1 MRHTFSLVFLL
12 MAIALAA
19 CACLAL
25 RSRRVIG
32 KYVAQTVA
40 ALIPPVIGN
49 MIIIA
54 SGTKAQ
60 STLGCYIYFIGMD
73 LVMLALTGF
82 TLEYCQLPKLRAK
95 YLTAVRALL
104 AVDAV
109 QLLLNPLFGHAF
121 DTEPIPV
128 DGFAYYR
135 LVPRL
140 GQTFHRVV
148 DYGILATV
156 IVIFIY
162 KLIHTPRIYA
172 ERYGIILAAI
182 LAGLVWET
190 YYIFSR
196 TPIDRSMVSFG
207 VFGLLVFYFSI
218 YYRPVRLLDSMLAN
232 IASEMPEAMFFLD
245 VSGHCVWANRPGQ
258 QLAELGEGEFDDATA
273 RLRAMFDI
281 SLESLDEWSVQRQV
295 AAEDGVRHYMLQ
307 KHALSD
313 DRGRLLGAFLSVRD
327 DTQEHQALQREKYN
341 ATHDRLTGLY
351 NREYLYERIRQMI
364 DARRDAR
371 WLVAFIDVKDFKL
384 VNDIFGTAF
393 GDYAIRAIGA
403 WIARTLPEGSV
414 YGRLAGDTFG
424 ACVPEDA
431 FDEAALEASLSRF
444 VVADG
449 AVAHSILIHIGVYAV
464 TEPELEVSVMLDRA
478 HLALSTIETEYQKHI
493 AWYDDTMRRRILWA
507 QQITAELPDALS
519 EGQIRPYLQP
529 IVDGGGRPVGAEALV
544 RWNHP
549 EKGFLSPAAF
559 IPVFEENGMIAQVDR
574 HMWRQACAILAEWQR
589 LGRDQFISV
598 NISPKDFY
606 FMDVA
611 AEIRG
616 AARDCGVSPA
626 RLRLEITETV
636 MMTDMENRIKIL
648 ESLRS
653 EGFQIEMDDF
663 GSGYSSLN
671 LLKDMPVDVI
681 KIDMRFL
688 SRSEHETKARR
699 ILNNVM
705 RMSEDIGIVS
715 LVEGVETR
723 EQYGMLS
730 DMRCRLF
737 QGYFFARPMPPAEFE
752 ARWLDDLRT
761 EEE

>member
-1 MRHTFSLVFLL
+1 
-12 MAIALAA
+12 MAIALAV

-121 DTEPIPV
+121 DTEPILV
-128 DGFAYYR
+128 DGFAYCR

-245 VSGHCVWANRPGQ
+245 VSGHCVWANRPG
-258 QLAELGEGEFDDATA
+258 
-273 RLRAMFDI
+273 
-281 SLESLDEWSVQRQV
+281 
-295 AAEDGVRHYMLQ
+295 
-307 KHALSD
+307 
-313 DRGRLLGAFLSVRD
+313 
-327 DTQEHQALQREKYN
+327 
-341 ATHDRLTGLY
+341 
-351 NREYLYERIRQMI
+351 
-364 DARRDAR
+364 
-371 WLVAFIDVKDFKL
+371 
-384 VNDIFGTAF
+384 
-393 GDYAIRAIGA
+393 
-403 WIARTLPEGSV
+403 
-414 YGRLAGDTFG
+414 
-424 ACVPEDA
+424 
-431 FDEAALEASLSRF
+431 
-444 VVADG
+444 
-449 AVAHSILIHIGVYAV
+449 
-464 TEPELEVSVMLDRA
+464 
-478 HLALSTIETEYQKHI
+478 
-493 AWYDDTMRRRILWA
+493 
-507 QQITAELPDALS
+507 
-519 EGQIRPYLQP
+519 
-529 IVDGGGRPVGAEALV
+529 
-544 RWNHP
+544 
-549 EKGFLSPAAF
+549 
-559 IPVFEENGMIAQVDR
+559 
-574 HMWRQACAILAEWQR
+574 
-589 LGRDQFISV
+589 
-598 NISPKDFY
+598 
-606 FMDVA
+606 
-611 AEIRG
+611 
-616 AARDCGVSPA
+616 
-626 RLRLEITETV
+626 
-636 MMTDMENRIKIL
+636 
-648 ESLRS
+648 
-653 EGFQIEMDDF
+653 
-663 GSGYSSLN
+663 
-671 LLKDMPVDVI
+671 
-681 KIDMRFL
+681 
-688 SRSEHETKARR
+688 
-699 ILNNVM
+699 
-705 RMSEDIGIVS
+705 
-715 LVEGVETR
+715 
-723 EQYGMLS
+723 
-730 DMRCRLF
+730 
-737 QGYFFARPMPPAEFE
+737 
-752 ARWLDDLRT
+752 
-761 EEE
+761 